1 MPGHLGT
8 EAPIPRAAPLQ
19 TVICLKWGTLY
30 GADYVNRLYR
40 GVMRNVRRPTRF
52 VAFTDNAGGLDPAI
66 VVEPIP
72 FIALAENLK
81 PGPWRKLALWS
92 RQLGDLEGTVLFLD
106 LDLVITGPLDGFF
119 DYEPGKL
126 VLIRN
131 WTQAADGIGNSS
143 VMRFAVGSAAHLVDR
158 FEREGAPLT
167 YAMDNEQIYVTRE
180 SGLPLAFWPKTWC
193 RSFKHDL
200 LPGWPARLIRSAR
213 LDADTHVAV
222 FTGEPRPHNAL
233 RGHWPSRWYK
243 KIYKSLRPVPWISD
257 HWY

>member
-1 MPGHLGT
+1 MGHGI
-8 EAPIPRAAPLQ
+8 AASAGQAAPQ

-30 GADYVNRLYR
+30 GPDYVNRLHR
-40 GVMRNVRRPTRF
+40 AVMRNVGRPTRF
-52 VAFTDNAGGLDPAI
+52 VAFTDDARGLDPA
-66 VVEPIP
+66 VAVEPIP
-72 FIALAENLK
+72 PIRLAEGLK

-92 RQLGDLEGTVLFLD
+92 RQLGQVQGTVLFLD
-106 LDLVITGPLDGFF
+106 LDLVITGPLDDFF
-119 DYEPGKL
+119 DHEPGKL

-143 VMRFAVGSAAHLVDR
+143 VMRFPVGSAPHLVDR

-167 YAMDNEQIYVTRE
+167 HAMDNEQIYVTRE
-180 SGLPLAFWPKTWC
+180 SGLPLAFWPEAWC

-200 LPGWPARLIRSAR
+200 LPGWPARLVRPAR
-213 LDADTHVAV
+213 PMADMRVAV

-233 RGHWPSRWYK
+233 KGRWPARWYK
-243 KIYKSLRPVPWISD
+243 KAYKTLRPVPWISD